1 MTAFANTII
10 QQVSVFPDGV
20 AKLRN
25 ALANPSPLPG
35 PETHWVRAAA
45 GALSDST
52 CGRYEIK
59 DDVIA
64 AADMVHK
71 GRVSSIVSALHLARP
86 RHPITWLEWS
96 AAADGVER
104 KGWMLVT
111 NEEMRRVI
119 AFCFGIRGN
128 TGRIVQLPLV
138 GVLPI
143 LDEPLP
149 PVTVTAAEECEFATE
164 LERFK
169 ALVEADHFRLK
180 SSPSPLGPDPPSLER
195 SLRQCAERRPE
206 DIKALKYL
214 RSAGVLYSYSIA
226 HGDRIAVAAPM
237 DGINPGLVELVCV
250 LLLLN
255 SRNAVEIGPEAD
267 LSRLNRARAK
277 SRKTQLLPLRPVI
290 LDITRRQRAAR
301 LAGIRTTPDEI
312 RSALVAGH
320 FKCRRTG
327 VFWWSAHIRQGCGDR
342 GAEALTGRE
351 YEVR

>member
-1 MTAFANTII
+1 
-10 QQVSVFPDGV
+10 VSRI
-20 AKLRN
+20 AKKASYDE
-25 ALANPSPLPG
+25 ALY
-35 PETHWVRAAA
+35 E
-45 GALSDST
+45 SDF
-52 CGRYEIK
+52 
-59 DDVIA
+59 
-64 AADMVHK
+64 
-71 GRVSSIVSALHLARP
+71 RP
-86 RHPITWLEWS
+86 R
-96 AAADGVER
+96 R
-104 KGWMLVT
+104 KT
-111 NEEMRRVI
+111 PPQFKR
-119 AFCFGIRGN
+119 
-128 TGRIVQLPLV
+128 LP
-138 GVLPI
+138 
-143 LDEPLP
+143 
-149 PVTVTAAEECEFATE
+149 C
-164 LERFK
+164 
-169 ALVEADHFRLK
+169 
-180 SSPSPLGPDPPSLER
+180 
-195 SLRQCAERRPE
+195 
-206 DIKALKYL
+206 
-214 RSAGVLYSYSIA
+214 
-226 HGDRIAVAAPM
+226 VAAPM